1 MTVIRPNSISGV
13 TSITAQSQSIEFYK
27 SDGNLSGANLDGVN
41 INTAGILTAANFKT
55 GSSNLHSTGL
65 TVGNNFL
72 HTTGINVG
80 TGATIHV
87 PSSNVLTLGTNN
99 NERVRVDSSGR
110 LLVGSYAA
118 ANPKSSGAGS
128 IDLDNQAFTI
138 VVGGNHPSGGRSD
151 NTAKTFRMSMV
162 HNTLAEEPINILQ
175 GYCDSSDNNL
185 YIGGGTGSANSLT
198 QVRVYTGTNTTT
210 TGGTERIRVNNAGA
224 IGLSGAN
231 YGSSGQV
238 LTSQGSGSAVAW
250 STVSGTTINNNAD
263 NRLISGSNTANTLNG
278 ETNWYISGSS
288 LALGT
293 TSPTANF
300 HMRNSYVSM
309 RIDSDG
315 SNNDTKFY
323 NVTGTG
329 KNNYIY
335 FGDAADDDVG
345 QIAYD
350 HNGDHMKF
358 IVGASERMRLN
369 SNGLQF
375 GGSNGSNHAL
385 DDYEEGTW
393 TPTLVNA
400 PGGASIGSATG
411 YYTKVGNMCT
421 LWLQSVTIIGNNS
434 SNNTIQV
441 GGIPF
446 SCASGFVATGIPR
459 GYGVYRNS
467 NHTWVTFLDSGNNI
481 MWGQLDENVAW
492 TQLKYSGVQNTSGHV
507 VFQIT
512 LTYKTT

>member
-1 MTVIRPNSISGV
+1 MGIQINGNTNNINAGIGSL
-13 TSITAQSQSIEFYK
+13 SIE
-27 SDGNLSGANLDGVN
+27 DLREIDIVGVA
-41 INTAGILTAANFKT
+41 TASNFKT

-65 TVGNNFL
+65 TVGNNFI
-72 HTTGINVG
+72 HSTGINVG

-128 IDLDNQAFTI
+128 IDLDNHAFAI
-138 VVGGNHPSGGRSD
+138 IVGGNHPSGGRSD
-151 NTAKTFRMSMV
+151 NNAKTFRMSMV

-198 QVRVYTGTNTTT
+198 QVRVYTGTNNTT

-238 LTSQGSGSAVAW
+238 LTSQGSGSAVSW
-250 STVSGTTINNNAD
+250 TTITGTTINNNAD
-263 NRLISGSNTANTLNG
+263 NRLISGSDTANTLNG
-278 ETNWYISGSS
+278 ETYWYVSGAS

-293 TSPTANF
+293 TSPAANF

-385 DDYEEGTW
+385 DDYEEGEYTANLRV
-393 TPTLVNA
+393 T
-400 PGGASIGSATG
+400 SGSATFDSG
-411 YYTKVGNMCT
+411 SGNKLYYTKIGDIVYVNGGFSASSVSGAGGHLKFNLPFATKNSSAGVAKGAIGSIWNYYGSNNPYGNYGWYT
-421 LWLQSVTIIGNNS
+421 LHGEGMNANVSNNITLAILGYNSQNSNWGPIGGLIGNNS
-434 SNNTIQV
+434 QV
-441 GGIPF
+441 HF
-446 SCASGFVATGIPR
+446 SFT
-459 GYGVYRNS
+459 YRTN
-467 NHTWVTFLDSGNNI
+467 
-481 MWGQLDENVAW
+481 
-492 TQLKYSGVQNTSGHV
+492 
-507 VFQIT
+507 
-512 LTYKTT
+512 

>member
-1 MTVIRPNSISGV
+1 MTSEIRTNSLKSRAGLSTVTMTDSGPMF
-13 TSITAQSQSIEFYK
+13 SGITTFVDNSGF
-27 SDGNLSGANLDGVN
+27 NLG
-41 INTAGILTAANFKT
+41 T
-55 GSSNLHSTGL
+55 GSSIFTPASNTLTFGTNSNERFRITADGKIGIGIASPTFAAGGGVHLKGGNEFTSYRVSAHTHTGVDFSQDA
-65 TVGNNFL
+65 TGVGYVYNRDNADL
-72 HTTGINVG
+72 I
-80 TGATIHV
+80 
-87 PSSNVLTLGTNN
+87 LGTNN
-99 NERVRVDSSGR
+99 AQRVR
-110 LLVGSYAA
+110 
-118 ANPKSSGAGS
+118 
-128 IDLDNQAFTI
+128 
-138 VVGGNHPSGGRSD
+138 
-151 NTAKTFRMSMV
+151 
-162 HNTLAEEPINILQ
+162 IN
-175 GYCDSSDNNL
+175 
-185 YIGGGTGSANSLT
+185 NS
-198 QVRVYTGTNTTT
+198 
-210 TGGTERIRVNNAGA
+210 GA
-224 IGLSGAN
+224 IGLGGAN

-238 LTSQGSGSAVAW
+238 LTSQGSGSAATW

-278 ETNWYISGSS
+278 ETNWYVSGSS

-369 SNGLQF
+369 SNGLQL
-375 GGSNGSNHAL
+375 GGSNGANHAL

-421 LWLQSVTIIGNNS
+421 LWLQSVTISGNNS

-492 TQLKYSGVQNTSGHV
+492 TQLKYSGLQNTSGHV